1 MTHDRSL
8 AFAPSNDKLTTQTT
22 IVEEWSYIA
31 LVLRELLSMGFST
44 VSDNLWKK
52 LWKTKLKING

>member
-1 MTHDRSL
+1 MTHK
-8 AFAPSNDKLTTQTT
+8 PSTQTT

>member
-1 MTHDRSL
+1 MTHELSTE
-8 AFAPSNDKLTTQTT
+8 TTAK
-22 IVEEWSYIA
+22 EEWSYIA